1 MTFEMCAFF
10 PTLHQIK
17 PMRRF
22 FPIAFGAVLA
32 IISFS
37 FGWNSDPEIRYGKF
51 GGDGKTAPQI
61 ELKSD
66 HTFHYL
72 DLTKSSNPINISGT
86 WEIKDQEVH
95 LLNVTQKQVMKE
107 LEIIREGK
115 CLKARK
121 QFAFY
126 TLCHEE

>member
-1 MTFEMCAFF
+1 MKQLF
-10 PTLHQIK
+10 L
-17 PMRRF
+17 
-22 FPIAFGAVLA
+22 
-32 IISFS
+32 FS
-37 FGWNSDPEIRYGKF
+37 FGAILAILSLSFGFSSAPEIHYGKF

-66 HTFHYL
+66 HTFHYV
-72 DLTKSSNPINISGT
+72 DLTKSSQPIDLSGT

-126 TLCHEE
+126 TLCVEE